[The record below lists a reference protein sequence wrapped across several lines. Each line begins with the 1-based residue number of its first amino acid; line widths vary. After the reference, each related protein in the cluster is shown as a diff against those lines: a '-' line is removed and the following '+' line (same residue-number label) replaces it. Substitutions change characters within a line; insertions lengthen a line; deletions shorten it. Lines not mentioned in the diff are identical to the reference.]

1 MLVRGRMRGLPG
13 LSRLLG
19 QLDGLLEACDQQGEL
34 FGEQRLLELLDAN
47 RQPPALFEEIQRA
60 LVAFRGEQQ
69 DDAGALCDLARPK
82 AHSKR
87 LNTAGTVT
95 LNIDEV
101 LCVGGNEGQQS
112 KAKR

>member
-1 MLVRGRMRGLPG
+1 MAARHKDAPEARHEER
-13 LSRLLG
+13 SR
-19 QLDGLLEACDQQGEL
+19 DGV
-34 FGEQRLLELLDAN
+34 N
-47 RQPPALFEEIQRA
+47 
-60 LVAFRGEQQ
+60 VVEQQ

-101 LCVGGNEGQQS
+101 LCVHGWDEGQQS
-112 KAKR
+112 KASTLVIEWHAYLCDRDDARVDGHEPREEADG